1 MANKTR
7 MTMEIEVI
15 GRDGAK
21 KGHLELTSGNINFY
35 RANAKTLTAQYTYQ
49 QLISLIEENIEE
61 NEDEEDEGGQPQERR
76 KPLVKEVSPDFP
88 KIQKSSFKSV
98 SAIEIDIDNVPA
110 QYQNGVADELVRLQI
125 ALWVKDNQFSGIGTI
140 WAKGISSVNFQRQGY
155 SVFYCLIGMPGK
167 CRDYLADSLYR
178 KMPGCIKKN
187 SNFVTPKEGDWRISC
202 QVQYGNVWFE
212 EEQCMWKEIL
222 V

>member
-1 MANKTR
+1 
-7 MTMEIEVI
+7 
-15 GRDGAK
+15 
-21 KGHLELTSGNINFY
+21 
-35 RANAKTLTAQYTYQ
+35 
-49 QLISLIEENIEE
+49 
-61 NEDEEDEGGQPQERR
+61 
-76 KPLVKEVSPDFP
+76 
-88 KIQKSSFKSV
+88 
-98 SAIEIDIDNVPA
+98 
-110 QYQNGVADELVRLQI
+110 
-125 ALWVKDNQFSGIGTI
+125 
-140 WAKGISSVNFQRQGY
+140 
-155 SVFYCLIGMPGK
+155 MPGK